1 MYAKGKYA
9 LLLLGAM
16 VFSPLTSFLLSLR
29 FYKSA
34 VSQFFM
40 IVFAFYFGS
49 HIGLGWDLS
58 HHYVDMREYYFNRS
72 VSEILNNPLIYVAG
86 PDYFHV
92 ALKIVLSRFHANPAL
107 FGGVMAS
114 IYAALFLNFFREFR
128 SYYLKKMPVLC
139 GLFLLCV
146 VFIVQY
152 YWYYGVRYYPGFF
165 FFAGFY
171 MRYVNTHKYRY
182 ILISFLCVLFHFALS
197 ILPIAVLAN
206 WLLKKIGSWSRILL
220 LSTSLIYRTVAED
233 FVPLLIKYFPN
244 LPFLRISVTN
254 TNIRREVLDRMI
266 DIRTS
271 GNYFYL
277 YRDTLILVFGFFILI
292 YLWYKKADF
301 RSKFTV
307 LFGLFLTLFSF
318 ANFGYADLTF
328 SDRVLKISLVFFYA
342 FLFTVV
348 YDNYHLFVAKRLTI
362 LILVL
367 IPLLYSIVSQLV
379 EQREYLFH
387 LDLILGNF
395 FTDWHGGLTDYRG
408 GMYHKYMN

>member
-1 MYAKGKYA
+1 MYSKGKYA
-9 LLLLGAM
+9 LFHLAIMLI
-16 VFSPLTSFLLSLR
+16 SPLTSFIISLR
-29 FYKSA
+29 FYKSP

-49 HIGLGWDLS
+49 HIGLGWDLTN
-58 HHYVDMREYYFNRS
+58 HYYDMREYYFNRS
-72 VSEILNNPLIYVAG
+72 VSEILSNPLIYTIG

-92 ALKIVLSRFHANPAL
+92 ALKIVLSRFRVNPAL

-128 SYYLKKMPVLC
+128 IFYLKKMPVLC

-182 ILISFLCVLFHFALS
+182 VLISFLCVLFHFALS
-197 ILPIAVLAN
+197 ILPIAVLFN

-220 LSTSLIYRTVAED
+220 LVTSLIYRTVAED

-244 LPFLRISVTN
+244 LPFLKTSVTN
-254 TNIRREVLDRMI
+254 TYIRREVLDRMI

-277 YRDTLILVFGFFILI
+277 YRDTLILVFGFLILF
-292 YLWYKKADF
+292 YLWYRRVDF
-301 RSKFTV
+301 RSKYTI
-307 LFGLFLTLFSF
+307 LFGLFLTLFSL

-328 SDRVLKISLVFFYA
+328 SDRVLKISLVFFYG
-342 FLFTVV
+342 FLFVVV
-348 YDNYHLFVAKRLTI
+348 YNNYALLDRYRLVLMV
-362 LILVL
+362 LIL
-367 IPLLYSIVSQLV
+367 IPLLYSVVTQLI
-379 EQREYLFH
+379 EQREYLYH

-395 FTDWHGGLTDYRG
+395 FTDWHGGLTNYRG
-408 GMYHKYMN
+408 GLYHKFME